1 MKRLTILL
9 SAILIAGN
17 LIAQTWTWDR
27 ALEAGQNVNIQVN
40 GVPNEPRPLHAVA
53 YFFDGTELISNDV
66 GLLPSD
72 RSDQINMA
80 LVLHDH
86 ISWIKVVLKDEF
98 NEILSGDQQFVN
110 NPKALPKAGVVEQ
123 TLASSIY
130 GRLLGMEVN
139 ETAAVASF
147 NEAFK
152 AFPQWIDNAEVF
164 RTYYIMS
171 KKANSTEDMNRVK
184 TYLTDLSNKSNDAS
198 EILMVQA
205 VRASKDMVDS
215 TLTMTLRKKLD
226 KQYPKS
232 IMAQEDMMASFTKAE
247 AIEEQI
253 KIRDQ
258 FKSRFPVTKD
268 NKRMMDQMT
277 STLVQH
283 YAEKEDWTKA
293 KSYIDQIVD
302 PMTKASVCNN
312 YAWTLSGESI
322 EAEAPHLDVA
332 ADLSSTSLSLLTAD
346 NPPPTGMTRKEW
358 GTQLEYFQAMYGDTY
373 ALILYK
379 QGKYDEALDKQ
390 SFAVRNNKF
399 EDSDMN
405 ERYAIYLQKAGHTKE
420 YEQFMDQI
428 MVTGKAS
435 AKVKEMHREY
445 WTGTASK
452 DQIYNQYVAQLEE
465 RAKDLR
471 VQTIKKMWEETPAAP
486 FTLKDLSGKEVS
498 LADYKGK
505 TIVLDFWATW
515 CGPCKASFPGMKKA
529 VEHFASDQSVVFLF
543 VDTWEGGDNIQ
554 GKVTDF
560 ISTNNYPFHVVM
572 DMENKVVADYKVS
585 GIPTKFIIGPDQKI
599 RFTAIGYGG
608 NNDELVEELKTMIQ
622 LVQENAGMQK
632 S

>member
-17 LIAQTWTWDR
+17 LISQTWTWDR
-27 ALEAGQNVNIQVN
+27 TPEAGQNVNIQIN

-66 GLLPSD
+66 GLLPSEK
-72 RSDQINMA
+72 SDQINMA

-98 NEILSGDQQFVN
+98 NEILSGDQQFVTN
-110 NPKALPKAGVVEQ
+110 TKALPKAGVIEQ

-171 KKANSTEDMNRVK
+171 KKANSTEDMNRIKV
-184 TYLTDLSNKSNDAS
+184 YLTDLSYKSNGAS

-205 VRASKDMVDS
+205 VRASKDMGDS
-215 TLTMTLRKKLD
+215 TLTMALRKKLD

-232 IMAQEDMMASFTKAE
+232 IMAQEDMMTSFTKAE
-247 AIEEQI
+247 ANEEQI

-268 NKRMMDQMT
+268 NRRMMDQMT

-283 YAEKEDWTKA
+283 YAELEDWTKA
-293 KSYIDQIVD
+293 KSYIDQIID

-332 ADLSSTSLSLLTAD
+332 ADLSSTSLSLLSTD
-346 NPPPTGMTRKEW
+346 NPPPTGLTKKEW
-358 GTQLEYFQAMYGDTY
+358 AVAMENYQAMYGDTY

-399 EDSDMN
+399 EDPDMN

-445 WTGTASK
+445 WTSTASK

-471 VQTIKKMWEETPAAP
+471 VQKIKKMWEETPAAP

-543 VDTWEGGDNIQ
+543 VDTWEGGDNALY
-554 GKVTDF
+554 KVTDF

-572 DMENKVVADYKVS
+572 DMENKVVSDYKVS

-599 RFTAIGYGG
+599 RFTAVGYGG

-622 LVQENAGMQK
+622 LVQENAG
-632 S
+632 

>member
-66 GLLPSD
+66 GLLLSD

>member
-1 MKRLTILL
+1 MKKLLILL
-9 SAILIAGN
+9 SATLITGN
-17 LIAQTWTWDR
+17 MLAQTWTWDR
-27 ALEAGQNVNIQVN
+27 TPEAGQNVNIQIS
-40 GVPNEPRPLHAVA
+40 GVPQEPRPLHAVA
-53 YFFDGTELISNDV
+53 YFFDGTELVSNDV

-72 RSDQINMA
+72 KSDQINMA
-80 LVLHDH
+80 LVVHDH
-86 ISWIKVVLKDEF
+86 VSWIKVVLKDEF
-98 NEILSGDQQFVN
+98 NEILSGDHQFVN
-110 NPKALPKAGVVEQ
+110 NPKALPKAGLVEQ

-130 GRLLGMEVN
+130 GRFLDMKVN
-139 ETAAVASF
+139 ETEAVASF

-152 AFPQWIDNAEVF
+152 AYPQWMDNAEVF

-171 KKANSTEDMNRVK
+171 KKANSTDDMSRVK
-184 TYLTDLSNKSNDAS
+184 TYITDLSNKSNSTS
-198 EILMVQA
+198 EKLMVQA
-205 VRASKDMVDS
+205 IGASKDMGDS
-215 TLTMTLRKKLD
+215 TLTLALRKKLD

-232 IMAQEDMMASFTKAE
+232 IIAQEEMLTSFTKAE

-258 FKSRFPVTKD
+258 FKSRFPVTKE
-268 NKRMMDQMT
+268 NTRLLDQMS
-277 STLVQH
+277 STLVQQ
-283 YAEKEDWTKA
+283 YAKLEDWTKA

-302 PMTKASVCNN
+302 PLVKARVCNQ

-322 EAEAPHLDVA
+322 ESEAPHLDVA
-332 ADLSSTSLSLLTAD
+332 ADLSSTSLNLLSAD

-358 GTQLEYFQAMYGDTY
+358 AVQLEYFQAMYGDTY

-399 EDSDMN
+399 EDPDMN

-420 YEQFMDQI
+420 FEQFMDQI

-435 AKVKEMHREY
+435 ANVKAMHKDY
-445 WTGTASK
+445 WTSTATK

-465 RAKDLR
+465 RAKELR
-471 VQTIKKMWEETPAAP
+471 VQKIKKMWEETVAAP
-486 FTLKDLSGKEVS
+486 FTLKDLSGKDVS

-543 VDTWEGGDNIQ
+543 VDTWEGGDNVQ
-554 GKVTDF
+554 GKVSDF
-560 ISTNNYPFHVVM
+560 ISTNNYPFHVLM
-572 DMENKVVADYKVS
+572 DMESQVVKDYKVG

-622 LVQENAGMQK
+622 LVQENAGLQK

>member
-205 VRASKDMVDS
+205 VRASKDMGDS